1 MLVVPDPAMSNA
13 IIAPMDHYML
23 LKLLHVLSS
32 TVLFGTGMGIAFF
45 KWITDRSGDVRAI
58 RVVTERT
65 VLADWLFTTPAV
77 IVQPVTGFAMV
88 LLAGYPWFSSWIVW
102 SVALYLLAGACWLPV
117 VWLQIRMRDLAR
129 VADAAG
135 APLPPPYWRYQR
147 CWFLL
152 GIPAFTALVGV
163 FWLMLN
169 KPV

>member
-1 MLVVPDPAMSNA
+1 MTT
-13 IIAPMDHYML
+13 YML

-58 RVVTERT
+58 RIVTERT

-77 IVQPVTGFAMV
+77 VVQPVSGFAM
-88 LLAGYPWFSSWIVW
+88 LWLAGWPLSSTWIVW

-129 VADAAG
+129 AADAAD
-135 APLPPPYWRYQR
+135 AALPARYWRYQR
-147 CWFLL
+147 LWFVL
-152 GIPAFTALVGV
+152 GIPAFSALVV
-163 FWLMLN
+163 IFWLMLN
-169 KPV
+169 KPA